1 MLKAKLLKATDQAG
15 LRRFGISI
23 GLALPLLLMGLLPWL
38 FDYRIPLWPVLIP
51 LWLLPLAAVAPGLLY
66 YPYRIWMAVF
76 GVLGIINTYLIL
88 TLVFVLL
95 ITPMGLVLRLLGK
108 LQYQKKRSVH
118 DHSNWQDS
126 VPPEARNLEEPF

>member
-1 MLKAKLLKATDQAG
+1 MLKAKLLKPTDHAG

-38 FDYRIPLWPVLIP
+38 FDYRVPLWPVLIP
-51 LWLLPLAAVAPGLLY
+51 LWLLPLAAVTPGLLY
-66 YPYRIWMAVF
+66 YPYRLWMAVF

-88 TLVFVLL
+88 SLVFVLL

-108 LQYQKKRSVH
+108 LQYQKRQSFSE
-118 DHSNWQDS
+118 HSNWQHS
-126 VPPEARNLEEPF
+126 SAPEPKNLEEPF

>member
-1 MLKAKLLKATDQAG
+1 MLKAKRLKPTDHAG

-23 GLALPLLLMGLLPWL
+23 GLALPLIFMVLLPWL

-66 YPYRIWMAVF
+66 YPYRLWMAVF
-76 GVLGIINTYLIL
+76 GVLGILNTYLIL
-88 TLVFVLL
+88 SLVFVFL

-108 LQYQKKRSVH
+108 LQYQKRKSFS
-118 DHSNWQDS
+118 DHSNWQQS
-126 VPPEARNLEEPF
+126 SAPEPKNLEETF